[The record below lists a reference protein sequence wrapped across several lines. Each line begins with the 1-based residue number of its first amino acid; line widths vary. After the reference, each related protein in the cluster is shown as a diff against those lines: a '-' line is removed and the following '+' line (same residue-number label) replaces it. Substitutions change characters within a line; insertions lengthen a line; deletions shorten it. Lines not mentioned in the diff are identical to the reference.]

1 MAGRGRLP
9 PTPNQQ
15 QRNLRFRVSNSAFDF
30 LAEFCLRNKMTK
42 QELFEGFVKSLQKQD
57 ARSLELAE
65 EFLENRRQKRGFD
78 EIDKDDLRSI
88 LEEDGLMD

>member
-1 MAGRGRLP
+1 
-9 PTPNQQ
+9 
-15 QRNLRFRVSNSAFDF
+15 
-30 LAEFCLRNKMTK
+30 MTK